1 MPKQA
6 KNTLN
11 EREVTNLIRS
21 MLIEF
26 DGSGGSSGS
35 SGSEFDGT
43 GGSSGEEGV
52 GDVPAEYLEDFEPI
66 IPEKEKETP
75 NSNTGANEFKKR
87 LEKIKK
93 DDLDEELGFFET
105 TGKMLRGFFSSMVE
119 DIERA
124 SFYDNKTTYQALEN
138 VDIAKDIT
146 GEEGR
151 ETVIN
156 QQVIKYYFS
165 LYSHFNPSKYGCSD
179 KAVKLDACTPWGE
192 PIFNSASINPKI
204 LNIMKSPNAINVFL
218 KGAKDRYKSL
228 EKMAL
233 KRVDSPDSSTPEDP
247 DFVFEQ
253 GSFMGAQPEL
263 GAMMNPDPEVRKLGV
278 KTLLKQAEILGL
290 KNEDLIRPR
299 QKDYMRLYNWF
310 VEACKRSFTDQGVG
324 QEPLRFIRSYA
335 PNTIVT
341 KYLLV
346 GEEDARNIS
355 KHAADMTLH
364 PELFLIC
371 CLNSW
376 HSFSIGDSIT
386 KKAMENLHVIAQRFK
401 REVSEAEKEKAKAPR
416 RTPKKYK
423 PGFEGFFDALLDEI
437 PGMKVASELRNLNQ
451 PNKEAWLSD
460 YRISNIIDRVIKKQ
474 YKKKYLDDLYK
485 FMNARSNPRLK
496 EKFDKSFRF
505 HNDLEFY
512 NKLSRIS
519 PNGDLPPSRL
529 RWIEREISKNE
540 KIKNKKDP
548 NQPLLASMT
557 AFFIVG
563 APDFVVLSRLEQLA
577 IRQYRAFKGI
587 TGPKTF
593 RTWRIPLLWFATQ
606 MAFYFIDPIN
616 KLELGQML
624 KKFDETHDYL
634 TNLVKRKFKQNQ
646 DTEAQNKLE
655 TKIQKDFER
664 QLQKFLESPL
674 AKANNVTR
682 EQALKLFYVQIL
694 DYKGQWTGAYKL
706 ASIDDEGKFKEE
718 GQKLGTKWNDEDL
731 SSAGDIG
738 SGLEVDHQYTYE
750 ELYDLG
756 LMTQDDY
763 DQIDAPGMGASIY
776 ARHSADE
783 VNQAMYQTPPTDED
797 LKAAKFG
804 HCFDPKTY
812 DYKSC
817 GPIGTDQM
825 SQEMMKAYKKYEN
838 GEISR
843 LELARIFFLTPM
855 DPSKSG
861 PSDQINT
868 KRVVSRLNFENGD
881 WWQPENPNDLH
892 TMHSPF
898 LRKPKQLRYK
908 DLRSQY
914 QNLSDDEFEEIFGNP
929 MSDKYQGP
937 MKADDAPDF
946 IYKPF
951 YSKCSRL
958 TGGMVSDEEIE
969 NSLPWVLEKSET
981 ANFVQKW
988 KSSFDQLNVEVISAV
1003 QQAYLGYSS
1012 RDDASREIIEEK
1024 LRLLG
1029 ALIELIAS
1037 IKSAVKDYSGADL
1050 VITSE
1055 NCCELLY
1062 AMEKSILE
1070 VEKIFNEVATPDT
1083 MLVPFLTPGSGEAK
1097 IEESYILSNQKES
1110 NYNIMK
1116 KNNQFIKEVFYS
1128 GESSSKKPNLLNEI
1142 FYSGDLLTENTQ
1154 QKTIYLQNIGKR
1166 LQAYD
1171 NFNSNVGQGI
1181 KKIGTNPSDYKC
1193 DRLLRV
1199 FLYNEFG
1206 AGSQVKR
1213 RDAFALLRSW
1223 ANNDPISLRQATENR
1238 EDSRLEYQRQYIKD
1252 STKTRKKYEKLY
1264 ENVRDRDGKRM
1275 YFGKGSLI
1283 LKKQTP
1289 FYNAYIIGYN
1299 HVYGPGNNKH
1309 VNAFGSWV
1317 DVMGSF
1323 SLTSF
1328 DEQYESISLKR
1339 NPTTPSGALKI
1350 DGRQSGIRKL
1360 IAKYTGLGTYLVPN
1374 ENAIN
1379 GIKDEIE
1386 KVRDMIRLTIELQ
1399 SDRKYSS
1406 ANSRFNSGLKA
1417 TMGRGRVEVIKPA
1430 QIRQDLQIINN
1441 LEVYLL
1447 YLQTVR
1453 AVRKDWFAAAAGLA
1467 DIAVDNQGRAFYNNL
1482 ASGKTNKISNGHP
1495 KRKDHEN
1502 KLFNYIFTLDR
1513 LMRIEEHYR
1522 VPQ

>member
-11 EREVTNLIRS
+11 EREVANLIRS

-43 GGSSGEEGV
+43 GGSSGEDGV
-52 GDVPAEYLEDFEPI
+52 GAVPAEYLEDFEA
-66 IPEKEKETP
+66 EKEEKTP
-75 NSNTGANEFKKR
+75 NSNVGANEFKER
-87 LEKIKK
+87 LKKIKEE
-93 DDLDEELGFFET
+93 DLDEELGFFET

-138 VDIAKDIT
+138 VDIAKDVT

-156 QQVIKYYFS
+156 QQLIKYYFS

-233 KRVDSPDSSTPEDP
+233 KRVASPDSSTPEDP

-278 KTLLKQAEILGL
+278 EILLKQAEILGL
-290 KNEDLIRPR
+290 KNEDLIKPR

-335 PNTIVT
+335 PNIIVT

-401 REVSEAEKEKAKAPR
+401 REVSEAEKEKAKVPR

-460 YRISNIIDRVIKKQ
+460 YRISKIIDSVIKKQ

-519 PNGDLPPSRL
+519 PNGDVSPSRL

-548 NQPLLASMT
+548 NQPVLASMT
-557 AFFIVG
+557 TFFIVG

-577 IRQYRAFKGI
+577 IRQYRAFKNI
-587 TGPKTF
+587 TGKKTF
-593 RTWRIPLLWFATQ
+593 KTWRIPLLWFATQ

-616 KLELGQML
+616 KLELGEML
-624 KKFDETHDYL
+624 KKFDETHSYL
-634 TNLVKRKFKQNQ
+634 ANLVKRKFKQNQ

-694 DYKGQWTGAYKL
+694 DYNGQWTGAYKL
-706 ASIDDEGKFKEE
+706 ASIDDEGRFKDE

-731 SSAGDIG
+731 SSAGDVG

-756 LMTQDDY
+756 LMSQDDY

-783 VNQAMYQTPPTDED
+783 VDQAMYQTPPEDETI
-797 LKAAKFG
+797 FSSFETG
-804 HCFDPKTY
+804 R
-812 DYKSC
+812 
-817 GPIGTDQM
+817 
-825 SQEMMKAYKKYEN
+825 
-838 GEISR
+838 R
-843 LELARIFFLTPM
+843 L
-855 DPSKSG
+855 
-861 PSDQINT
+861 
-868 KRVVSRLNFENGD
+868 
-881 WWQPENPNDLH
+881 QPENPNDLH
-892 TMHSPF
+892 TIHSPF

-958 TGGMVSDEEIE
+958 TKGMVSDEEIE

-981 ANFVQKW
+981 VNFVQKW
-988 KSSFDQLNVEVISAV
+988 KSSFDQLNVEVVSAV
-1003 QQAYLGYSS
+1003 QQAYLGYSTQ
-1012 RDDASREIIEEK
+1012 DDASREIIEEK

-1029 ALIELIAS
+1029 TLIELIAS

-1050 VITSE
+1050 VITSQ

-1070 VEKIFNEVATPDT
+1070 VEKIFKEVATPDT
-1083 MLVPFLTPGSGEAK
+1083 MLVPYLTPGSGEAK

-1110 NYNIMK
+1110 NYNVMK
-1116 KNNQFIKEVFYS
+1116 KNNQIIKEVFYS
-1128 GESSSKKPNLLNEI
+1128 GDNSNKKSKLLNEI
-1142 FYSGDLLTENTQ
+1142 FYSGHLLSEITQ
-1154 QKTIYLQNIGKR
+1154 QKKIYFENIGKR

-1171 NFNSNVGQGI
+1171 NFNNKAGGLAKRNTSPSN
-1181 KKIGTNPSDYKC
+1181 YKC

-1199 FLYNEFG
+1199 FLVNEFG
-1206 AGSQVKR
+1206 AGKKVKR
-1213 RDAFALLRSW
+1213 REAMASLRTW
-1223 ANNDPISLRQATENR
+1223 ANNDFISLEEATKNEN
-1238 EDSRLEYQRQYIKD
+1238 ESLLEYQRQYWKD
-1252 STKTRKKYEKLY
+1252 SYKTRKKYEKLY
-1264 ENVRDRDGKRM
+1264 RNVRDRDGKRM
-1275 YFGKGSLI
+1275 YFGKGSLV
-1283 LKKQTP
+1283 LNKQTP
-1289 FYNAYIIGYN
+1289 LYNTYIIGYN
-1299 HVYGPGNNKH
+1299 NIFGPQKNKH
-1309 VNAFGSWV
+1309 VNAHGSWV
-1317 DVMGSF
+1317 RVFGSY
-1323 SLTSF
+1323 SLTNF
-1328 DEQYESISLKR
+1328 DEQYERLSRRGAPK
-1339 NPTTPSGALKI
+1339 TPSGAIRI
-1350 DGRQSGIRKL
+1350 DGRGSDIEKL
-1360 IAKYTGLGTYLVPN
+1360 IDKYTGRGGTYLVPN
-1374 ENAIN
+1374 QSAIK
-1379 GIKDEIE
+1379 GIKKEIKE
-1386 KVRDMIRLTIELQ
+1386 VKAMVQKTLELQ
-1399 SDRKYSS
+1399 SNSKYEKPT
-1406 ANSRFNSGLKA
+1406 ARGNMGLKA
-1417 TMGRGRVEVIKPA
+1417 VMGRSGAEAIKPE
-1430 QIRQDLQIINN
+1430 QIAKDIEIINN

-1447 YLQTVR
+1447 YLETIKQVRERWNSAVAGMATV
-1453 AVRKDWFAAAAGLA
+1453 ATHNTDQSW
-1467 DIAVDNQGRAFYNNL
+1467 YNNF
-1482 ASGKTNKISNGHP
+1482 SSRKKNTKSNGNP
-1495 KRKDHEN
+1495 KRRAHQKM
-1502 KLFNYIFTLDR
+1502 LFNYIFTLDVM
-1513 LMRIEEHYR
+1513 MRIEEHYR